1 MISIIVPTLNELS
14 NIDKTIIRIKNLF
27 SKIKINYEIIFV
39 DDNSDDGTIKKILE
53 HKKEDKKI
61 KLIISKKRK
70 GLGYALSQGM
80 NKSKGHY
87 ILFLDADNS
96 VQNIYLEKLIK
107 YRNDNTLII
116 GSRYIKNSRIR
127 GVSKIK
133 IFFSK
138 TLNILISKIFDINAV
153 DISHSLR
160 LFPSKFK
167 IKTLNYRH
175 PSFFWEHSVKASR
188 KNLKIIELP
197 VNFDERK
204 SGKTKNSFFKLFK
217 SILISL
223 KFMYFLKIKK

>member
-1 MISIIVPTLNELS
+1 MISIIIPTLNELS

-80 NKSKGHY
+80 NKSKGYY

>member
-1 MISIIVPTLNELS
+1 MISIIIPTLNELS

-80 NKSKGHY
+80 NKSKGYY

-107 YRNDNTLII
+107 
-116 GSRYIKNSRIR
+116 
-127 GVSKIK
+127 
-133 IFFSK
+133 
-138 TLNILISKIFDINAV
+138 ILA
-153 DISHSLR
+153 
-160 LFPSKFK
+160 
-167 IKTLNYRH
+167 
-175 PSFFWEHSVKASR
+175 
-188 KNLKIIELP
+188 
-197 VNFDERK
+197 
-204 SGKTKNSFFKLFK
+204 
-217 SILISL
+217 
-223 KFMYFLKIKK
+223 